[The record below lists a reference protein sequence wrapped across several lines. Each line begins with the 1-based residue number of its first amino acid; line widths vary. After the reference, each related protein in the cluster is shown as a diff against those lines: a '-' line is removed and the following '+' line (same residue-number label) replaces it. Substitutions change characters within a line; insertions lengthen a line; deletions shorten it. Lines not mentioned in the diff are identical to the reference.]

1 MILLQDFVE
10 EPAKIA
16 RIANEFGI
24 ADFSLRFAINIISAI
39 FIIIFIHHRLYKKG
53 EYVFTY
59 FMFNIMIFFLT
70 FILQSV
76 KISMGAAFG
85 MFAVF
90 SMIRY
95 RTEDITHKDM
105 TYLFI
110 VIAVGLISATN
121 PGELWHVMVYNGIII
136 LITFL
141 LESNI
146 IMRRENAQN
155 ILFED
160 IKMIQPEKNDELIA
174 VLKSRT
180 GLNIHRVSL
189 SKIDFLK
196 DTVMVRVYYYD

>member
-1 MILLQDFVE
+1 MILLQDFNETDKVT
-10 EPAKIA
+10 
-16 RIANEFGI
+16 RLVNEFGVL
-24 ADFSLRFAINIISAI
+24 DFTERFFINILFA
-39 FIIIFIHHRLYKKG
+39 FIIIILIHLRLYKKR

-59 FMFNIMIFFLT
+59 FMFNIMIFCLT

-110 VIAVGLISATN
+110 VIAMGLISATT
-121 PGELWHVMVYNGIII
+121 PGELWTLLVYNGIIV

-141 LESNI
+141 LESNFV
-146 IMRRENAQN
+146 MKRESSQN
-155 ILFED
+155 ILFEKIEM
-160 IKMIQPEKNDELIA
+160 IKPENQTALIQIMKE
-174 VLKSRT
+174 RT
-180 GLNIHRVSL
+180 GLDIHRVSI

-196 DTVMVRVYYYD
+196 DTAMVRVYYYE

>member
-1 MILLQDFVE
+1 MILLQDLAE
-10 EPAKIA
+10 EPAKIL
-16 RIANEFGI
+16 RVANEFGI
-24 ADFSLRFAINIISAI
+24 QDFSIRFGINLLAAVL
-39 FIIIFIHHRLYKKG
+39 IIILIHLRLYKKG

-110 VIAVGLISATN
+110 VIAIGLISATN
-121 PGELWHVMVYNGIII
+121 PGELWHILIYNGIII

-141 LESNI
+141 LESNLL
-146 IMRRENAQN
+146 MRRENSQN

-160 IKMIQPEKNDELIA
+160 IKMIVPEKNEELIA
-174 VLKSRT
+174 LLKART

>member
-1 MILLQDFVE
+1 MILLQDFNETDKVV
-10 EPAKIA
+10 
-16 RIANEFGI
+16 RLANEFGVL
-24 ADFSLRFAINIISAI
+24 DFTERFFINILFA
-39 FIIIFIHHRLYKKG
+39 FIIIILIHLRLYKKR

-59 FMFNIMIFFLT
+59 FMFNIMIFCLT

-110 VIAVGLISATN
+110 VIAMGLISATT
-121 PGELWHVMVYNGIII
+121 PGELWTLLVYNGIIV

-141 LESNI
+141 LESNFV
-146 IMRRENAQN
+146 MKRESSQN
-155 ILFED
+155 ILFEKIEM
-160 IKMIQPEKNDELIA
+160 IKPENQTALIQIMKE
-174 VLKSRT
+174 RT
-180 GLNIHRVSL
+180 GLDIHRVSV

-196 DTVMVRVYYYD
+196 DTAMVRVYYYE

>member
-1 MILLQDFVE
+1 MILLQDLAE
-10 EPAKIA
+10 EPAKIL
-16 RIANEFGI
+16 RVANEFGI
-24 ADFSLRFAINIISAI
+24 QDFSIRFGINLLAAVL
-39 FIIIFIHHRLYKKG
+39 IIILIHHRLYKKG

-110 VIAVGLISATN
+110 VIAIGLISATN
-121 PGELWHVMVYNGIII
+121 PGELWHILIYNGIII

-141 LESNI
+141 LESNLL
-146 IMRRENAQN
+146 MRRENSQN

-160 IKMIQPEKNDELIA
+160 IKMIVPEKNEELIA
-174 VLKSRT
+174 LLKART

>member
-1 MILLQDFVE
+1 MILLQDFNETDKVV
-10 EPAKIA
+10 
-16 RIANEFGI
+16 RLANEFGVL
-24 ADFSLRFAINIISAI
+24 DFTERFFINILFA
-39 FIIIFIHHRLYKKG
+39 FIIIILIHLRLYKKR

-59 FMFNIMIFFLT
+59 FMFNIMIFCLT

-110 VIAVGLISATN
+110 VIAMGLISATT
-121 PGELWHVMVYNGIII
+121 PGELWTLLVYNGIIV

-141 LESNI
+141 LESNFV
-146 IMRRENAQN
+146 MKRESSQN
-155 ILFED
+155 ILFEKIEM
-160 IKMIQPEKNDELIA
+160 IKPENQTALIQIMKE
-174 VLKSRT
+174 RT
-180 GLNIHRVSL
+180 GLDIHRVSI

-196 DTVMVRVYYYD
+196 DTAMVRVYYYE